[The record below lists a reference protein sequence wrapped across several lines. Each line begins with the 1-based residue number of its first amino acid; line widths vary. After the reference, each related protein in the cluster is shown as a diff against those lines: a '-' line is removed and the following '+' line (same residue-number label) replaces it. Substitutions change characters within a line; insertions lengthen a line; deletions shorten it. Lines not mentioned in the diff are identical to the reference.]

1 MLNSLNF
8 SAPNLLCSK
17 LEINYIKEI
26 TTYSRI
32 MKLCNEQQLQSK
44 IEENKTRN

>member
-1 MLNSLNF
+1 MLQTTR
-8 SAPNLLCSK
+8 CSK

-26 TTYSRI
+26 TTNARI

-44 IEENKTRN
+44 IEEKKIKDQLKS